1 MSYDPTDLRLEFASG
16 LLAEMGGGEGGSDCL
31 LPPTSFL
38 RFHRKGGDPLKNPF
52 NKVIAFLTIVVGVAL
67 AVAASPHVVQAFDIF
82 WWLRH

>member
-1 MSYDPTDLRLEFASG
+1 M
-16 LLAEMGGGEGGSDCL
+16 
-31 LPPTSFL
+31 
-38 RFHRKGGDPLKNPF
+38 KNPF